1 MDKKIVIMKN
11 QVEKII
17 LMAGIMIFG
26 LSVKLY
32 SQCATC
38 VGTDYLSSIGEGNQV
53 LGTCTDGATAIGY
66 QSQVGAKT
74 SVAIGYQSSSNANY
88 STAIG
93 YQSSANA
100 SFSTAMGTLC
110 TANGTHSVAIGLR
123 ATSYVEKSFTFGRNV
138 RGNASNSITIG
149 CSENDYELVNDKLNS
164 LMIGFN
170 SIKPTLFV
178 GPSPTVVGFNAT
190 GNVGIA
196 TSEPLQP
203 MHVNGNVLIT
213 GRNASLLFADDP
225 PTNGN
230 WGKWGIE
237 YETDGLN
244 FWKPFENDAA
254 SGNYDP
260 KGGTQNHVLFLKDN
274 GYIGVGTNDPLARFH
289 IEGGSSFLNCNLQV
303 GSNKEEKLTRLYGKV
318 GIGTDNPLA
327 TLQVNG
333 SVSIGYDA
341 YPAPETNNLI
351 VNGQVGIGTF
361 TPSVPL
367 EVVGKIKTSQIQ
379 LTTGYMNGY
388 ILKSDENGNAYWANP
403 STIDDGDWICNGNNI
418 TVDGSKMIGIGTS
431 TPVEALDVNG
441 NMRCSGNIAGAR
453 TSWLPFKIFAN
464 SSETDGSY
472 ISLSNNSTNA
482 GSVKFY
488 STGENGRIEFHNQNL
503 QVMSIRGDNNVYF
516 GNPETATNLYVNGEI
531 TASLVRVNTQEWWDR
546 VFDEGYR
553 LPSLSEVEAYVKE
566 HKHLPG
572 IPAEADVKANG
583 IDLAQMNA
591 MLLKKVEELTLYV
604 IELEKKIEEKN
615 K

>member
-1 MDKKIVIMKN
+1 MERFNNLKHAILIVIA
-11 QVEKII
+11 VT
-17 LMAGIMIFG
+17 LCLRG
-26 LSVKLY
+26 V
-32 SQCATC
+32 SQTGCFTC
-38 VGTDYLSSIGEGNQV
+38 DQSNRSSLGEGNTV
-53 LGTCTDGATAIGY
+53 TG
-66 QSQVGAKT
+66 V
-74 SVAIGYQSSSNANY
+74 N

-93 YQSSANA
+93 TQSSAKKHTSFAVGYGAEANGLRSVA
-100 SFSTAMGTLC
+100 LGSFSYAADYAYALGQY
-110 TANGTHSVAIGLR
+110 ARSVA
-123 ATSYVEKSFTFGRNV
+123 SNSFTFGNYV
-138 RGNASNSITIG
+138 ESTASGAFAIG
-149 CSENDYELVNDKLNS
+149 YSSSEYKLVNNKLNS
-164 LMIGFN
+164 LMIGFG
-170 SIKPTLFV
+170 SKKPTLYV
-178 GPSPTVVGFNAT
+178 GPSPYSINHDAT

-341 YPAPETNNLI
+341 YPAPEANNLI

-546 VFDEGYR
+546 VFDEEYC